1 VLDSA
6 NLSLAWKQVKA
17 NKGAPGIDGMTI
29 DDFPAFAR
37 QHWERI
43 RSQLSEGTYAPAP
56 VRRVFIPKPDGSQRP
71 LGVPTVLD
79 RVIQQ
84 AIAQVLTP
92 LYDGDFSQHSY
103 GFRAGRNAHQAV
115 RQVEAGWKRKRR
127 HAVDCDLKA
136 FFDTVNHDRLLTRLR
151 EKIGGGKLLRLIGR
165 YLRAG
170 VELPDGSR
178 EATPLGV
185 PQGGPLSPLL
195 ANIVLDPL
203 DKELERR
210 GHIFARYADDF
221 LILVRSAK
229 AAERVMGSVTSYV
242 EKKLGLVVNRAKK
255 QKCAAGRMHIPRV
268 PNQLP
273 REGEVEREIVPKVQ
287 ATRAGNNQTQ
297 PGTEHGVRH

>member
-1 VLDSA
+1 MKDRTNEESLDPTPGDLPVTAGRPGSGSARCGGKNGGASVNPDALFSQVLDSA

-115 RQVEAGWKRKRR
+115 RQVEAEWKRKRR
-127 HAVDCDLKA
+127 HAVDCDL
-136 FFDTVNHDRLLTRLR
+136 V
-151 EKIGGGKLLRLIGR
+151 GK
-165 YLRAG
+165 
-170 VELPDGSR
+170 
-178 EATPLGV
+178 
-185 PQGGPLSPLL
+185 
-195 ANIVLDPL
+195 
-203 DKELERR
+203 
-210 GHIFARYADDF
+210 
-221 LILVRSAK
+221 
-229 AAERVMGSVTSYV
+229 
-242 EKKLGLVVNRAKK
+242 
-255 QKCAAGRMHIPRV
+255 
-268 PNQLP
+268 
-273 REGEVEREIVPKVQ
+273 
-287 ATRAGNNQTQ
+287 
-297 PGTEHGVRH
+297 